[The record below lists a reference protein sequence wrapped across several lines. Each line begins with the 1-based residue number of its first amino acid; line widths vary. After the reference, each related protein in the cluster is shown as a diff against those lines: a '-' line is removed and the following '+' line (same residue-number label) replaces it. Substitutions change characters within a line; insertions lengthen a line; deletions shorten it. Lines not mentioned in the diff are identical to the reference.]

1 MLQAKRVVT
10 SNDKPEW
17 AKMHSES
24 VDEYANRIKNLCKRI
39 EFNDSTLKFALL
51 NGLKPAIKRQVLAK
65 NPQSFAEAVD
75 GDTTCGIISIR

>member
-1 MLQAKRVVT
+1 
-10 SNDKPEW
+10 
-17 AKMHSES
+17 MHSES